1 MKKLLRKQRQLITV
15 YIVWF
20 FLNLV
25 VLFMSD
31 KSWSSEFWPFAEDTA
46 LLKAYD
52 FSEFLVYAIGP
63 AVLFFAYLMFSK
75 KD

>member
-1 MKKLLRKQRQLITV
+1 MKELLKKQRQLVAI

-31 KSWSSEFWPFAEDTA
+31 KEWASEFWPLADNTA

-63 AVLFFAYLMFSK
+63 AILIFAYLMFTK